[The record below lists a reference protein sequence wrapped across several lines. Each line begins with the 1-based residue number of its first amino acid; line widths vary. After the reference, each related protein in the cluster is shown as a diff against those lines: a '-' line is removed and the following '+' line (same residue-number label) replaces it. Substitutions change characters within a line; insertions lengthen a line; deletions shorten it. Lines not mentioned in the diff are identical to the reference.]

1 MSINKILIIHTA
13 FIGDLILLA
22 PLVHETRKA
31 FKDAAIHILGIPL
44 VAAIY
49 EHDPAVTR
57 FIAYDKKNKDKG
69 YAGFYRVVQKLKRE
83 QYDLALI
90 PHRSLRS
97 ALLAKLARVPK
108 RIGFDQSAGAFLMTH
123 LVKYK
128 HNIHEVERN
137 ISLLESYLNRK
148 IEPKLTLIT
157 SDTQKE
163 KAGQIIEKLNKP
175 VIAVAPGSVWFTK
188 RWPTRYYAALISA
201 LLRANISVI
210 LLGGPKDREL
220 VKTLPTDRK
229 NILNLVDQLSLLESA
244 EVIGNCSLLIS
255 NDSAPMHLA
264 SAMNTSVI
272 AIFGPTVPAFGFYP
286 YKVEHKIIQNNLE
299 CRPCGM
305 HGSAECPIKTH
316 ECMKAIKPKRIVEET
331 ITFLKQ
337 HHLYE

>member
-44 VAAIY
+44 VADVY

-69 YAGFYRVVQKLKRE
+69 CAGFYRVVQKLKRLK
-83 QYDLALI
+83 YDLALI

-97 ALLAKLARVPK
+97 ALLAKLARVPQ
-108 RIGFDQSAGAFLMTH
+108 RIGFDQSAGSFLMTH
-123 LVKYK
+123 LVEYK

-148 IEPKLTLIT
+148 IEPKLTIIT
-157 SDTQKE
+157 SDAQKQ

-188 RWPTRYYAALISA
+188 RWPTQYYAALISA

-220 VKTLPTDRK
+220 VKALPTDRK
-229 NILNLVDQLSLLESA
+229 NILNLVGQLSLLESA

-255 NDSAPMHLA
+255 NDSAPLHLA
-264 SAMNTSVI
+264 SAMNTAVI

-286 YKVEHKIIQNNLE
+286 YKVKHKIIQNNLE

-316 ECMKAIKPKRIVEET
+316 ECMKTLKPKKIFEET
-331 ITFLKQ
+331 MTFLKQ
-337 HHLYE
+337 HRLYE